1 MKDITPQKL
10 ADLIRQSRCVVA
22 LTGAGISVE
31 SGIPDFRS
39 KGGLWERFDPWE
51 YATIQAF
58 EKNPAKVWVM
68 LKEMDGLLARARPN
82 PAHLALAELEG
93 RGSLA
98 GIITQNVDNLHQAAG
113 SKNVIEYHG
122 NAHRFVCR
130 NCRGYWPR
138 EALDFH
144 ATPLYCYCGG
154 LIKPDVV
161 FFGESI
167 PDKALYAANSLAI
180 NCDLMLIIGTSAEVA
195 PANILPEVAKNNGA
209 VIVENNLEHTRLSLF
224 LSDYFFPGPAGQVWP
239 QVLQELGE
247 SQSPLSEAEPEE

>member
-1 MKDITPQKL
+1 MKDITPQEL
-10 ADLIRQSRCVVA
+10 ADLIRQSRRAVA

-58 EKNPAKVWVM
+58 ERNPAKVWVM
-68 LKEMDGLLARARPN
+68 LKEMDQLIRGARPN
-82 PAHLALAELEG
+82 PAHYALAELEA
-93 RGSLA
+93 RGHLL
-98 GIITQNVDNLHQAAG
+98 GVITQNVDNLHQAAG

-130 NCRGYWPR
+130 ACRGQWPR
-138 EALDFH
+138 EALDFEQ
-144 ATPLYCYCGG
+144 TPLYCYCGG

-161 FFGESI
+161 FFGEAI
-167 PDKALYAANSLAI
+167 PEEAMYRANDWAI
-180 NCDLMLIIGTSAEVA
+180 NCDLMLVIGTSGEVA

-209 VIVENNLEHTRLSLF
+209 IIVENNLEHTRLSLY
-224 LSDYFFPGPAGQVWP
+224 LTDYFLRGPAGKVWP
-239 QVLQELGE
+239 EVVKCL
-247 SQSPLSEAEPEE
+247 